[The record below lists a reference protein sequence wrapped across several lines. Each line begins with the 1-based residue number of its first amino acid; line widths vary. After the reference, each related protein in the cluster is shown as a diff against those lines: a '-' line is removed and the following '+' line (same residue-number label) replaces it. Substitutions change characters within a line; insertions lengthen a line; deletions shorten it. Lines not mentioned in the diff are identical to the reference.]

1 MAQTRQVIDILKQ
14 ALKSHGFSYSDVAET
29 LELSEASVKRLFSD
43 CSFSLARLDAICQMM
58 SIEISDLIVMMN
70 QRNAEAMLSELTR
83 QQEQEIANDAAL
95 LLVTVCVLNRW
106 TTDDLLANYHLTEP
120 QCIHYLARLERL
132 KLIELLP
139 KNKIKLKVSANFKWL
154 ENGPIQQLFQQK
166 LAADFLKG
174 GFNQPREQLIVINGM
189 LSDEAMTVFHRKL
202 QQLAREFDEL
212 NTQDASLSLDQ
223 RRGSTVMLA
232 TRDWQYGLFEQLKRS

>member
-1 MAQTRQVIDILKQ
+1 MAQTRQVIDMLKQ
-14 ALKSHGFSYSDVAET
+14 ALKSHGLSYSDVAET

-58 SIEISDLIVMMN
+58 SMEISDLIVMMN
-70 QRNAEAMLSELTR
+70 QRNAEAMLSGLTR

-106 TTDDLLANYHLTEP
+106 TTDDLLASYHLTEP
-120 QCIHYLARLERL
+120 QCIQYLVRLERL

-154 ENGPIQQLFQQK
+154 ENGPIQQFFQQK

-174 GFNQPREQLIVINGM
+174 GFNRSREQLIVINGM
-189 LSDEAMTVFHRKL
+189 LSDEAMMVFHRKL

-212 NTQDASLSLDQ
+212 NTQDAALSLDQ